1 MKIKDIQKAVT
12 VGYNS
17 PFNLKANYCVVSN
30 VSWGLFTWGEAD
42 LIALRKSGYLI
53 EGEIKISKQDFLKDK
68 DKKKFNNCL
77 VRWEK
82 DIKEF
87 YYIVPEELSDFA
99 MANTSYGVIATSIT
113 NYGYSVKVLR
123 GAIVSKNA
131 VKLPEKQQVNLL
143 RLGCFRFWKELFRND

>member
-1 MKIKDIQKAVT
+1 
-12 VGYNS
+12 
-17 PFNLKANYCVVSN
+17 
-30 VSWGLFTWGEAD
+30 
-42 LIALRKSGYLI
+42 
-53 EGEIKISKQDFLKDK
+53 
-68 DKKKFNNCL
+68 
-77 VRWEK
+77 
-82 DIKEF
+82 
-87 YYIVPEELSDFA
+87 